1 MKKVF
6 YTFAIIA
13 LSLMSCES
21 NSDNETNPPDTSN
34 ILPTKVD
41 IVYSDGET
49 ETIQY
54 TYSGMTLIK
63 EESSDGYYKDYI
75 YENNKLTEINLYNTP
90 TLEILESYTYDAQ
103 GRVATISTNIVG
115 TGVYEYS
122 QTYNADNSVITTSYT
137 GNTND
142 TPNTHTIN
150 NGNIAIFDEGGVY
163 TSTYT
168 YDNKNGVF
176 KNVELRDQFVTINSE
191 NGYALNF
198 TLNNLLSET
207 IVDNSTMQSED
218 YTYTM
223 TYTSFDYPRIVQENE
238 DGDITTYTYTYNND

>member
-6 YTFAIIA
+6 YTIA
-13 LSLMSCES
+13 LLVVPLISCES
-21 NSDNETNPPDTSN
+21 NSDDETNPPDTSS

-63 EESSDGYYKDYI
+63 EESSDGYYTDYI
-75 YENNKLTEINLYNTP
+75 YEDNKLTEINYYDAPNP
-90 TLEILESYTYDAQ
+90 EILESYTYDAQ
-103 GRVATISTNIVG
+103 GRVTTISTNIVG

-122 QTYNADNSVITTSYT
+122 QTYNADNSVITTSFT

-142 TPNTHTIN
+142 TPDVHTIN
-150 NGNIAIFDEGGVY
+150 NGNITVFDEGSVY

-176 KNVELRDQFVTINSE
+176 KNVELRDLLVTIDSE

-207 IVDNSTMQSED
+207 IVDNSTMESED

-223 TYTSFDYPRIVQENE
+223 TYNSFDYPRTVQENE